1 MPCFSLSQAATWPAV
16 RQCPAFSPAWSS
28 ACTLASATG
37 LGLPGGASR
46 SNNWAT
52 PPDVK
57 SSSHTWM
64 VERARPPSRA
74 RSASVCWP
82 LGAQLTTCNRSLS
95 RGSVVA
101 RICVLSC
108 VVSVALSVSLVRFLP
123 MPKFAC
129 SPHRLPAF
137 IPTIK
142 ANWYDPPSLRLPAM
156 RLRGLHRDAQLH
168 RRPVAACQHGP
179 DQSARGPHH
188 APRGGKP
195 FTPRPHYR
203 MPSGAG
209 GHPLPFFQPALSAQ
223 RGRPPAA
230 GHLRLRA
237 GRRGKPPTHRCR
249 TAGERRALPADRA
262 DRQRG
267 HLGHRRARPHH
278 LRQPPAGE
286 NARLR
291 AGGIIA
297 AARARFY

>member
-52 PPDVK
+52 PPAVK

-64 VERARPPSRA
+64 VERARPASRA

-82 LGAQLTTCNRSLS
+82 LVAQLTTCNRSLS

-137 IPTIK
+137 IPTINPTS
-142 ANWYDPPSLRLPAM
+142 ATGDDGGLGELILLGFCGGGRQRSP
-156 RLRGLHRDAQLH
+156 LHRPWVQL
-168 RRPVAACQHGP
+168 
-179 DQSARGPHH
+179 
-188 APRGGKP
+188 
-195 FTPRPHYR
+195 
-203 MPSGAG
+203 
-209 GHPLPFFQPALSAQ
+209 AL
-223 RGRPPAA
+223 G
-230 GHLRLRA
+230 
-237 GRRGKPPTHRCR
+237 
-249 TAGERRALPADRA
+249 
-262 DRQRG
+262 
-267 HLGHRRARPHH
+267 
-278 LRQPPAGE
+278 
-286 NARLR
+286 
-291 AGGIIA
+291 
-297 AARARFY
+297 